1 MERLAA
7 LGSVSSAEEADVTA
21 NACEDTTFKPRHR
34 WKSQRRD
41 VCTSDCKAVNNTTQV
56 YSDRSFEDKEEI
68 KGHQGIKPR
77 TWCNKTAIKSHT
89 VDGSGNSDH
98 ACTHCSRSSGRVH
111 SKQHQMQFMPDNKYF
126 LLYVVYLFTIALISV
141 HLHVHTVLG
150 LGQ

>member
-1 MERLAA
+1 MIVIFQTIMERSAA

-68 KGHQGIKPR
+68 KGHQRIKPR
-77 TWCNKTAIKSHT
+77 TWPDKPTTKLHT
-89 VDGSGNSDH
+89 VDGSGNS
-98 ACTHCSRSSGRVH
+98 ACTHCSCSSGRVH
-111 SKQHQMQFMPDNKYF
+111 SK
-126 LLYVVYLFTIALISV
+126 
-141 HLHVHTVLG
+141 
-150 LGQ
+150 